1 MPSTAKNG
9 RDNSIGTIIGTE
21 SSYSPSH
28 YGEVLPFRLPNT
40 GIIGSVCTKYF
51 ERADKTCAEDRR
63 RNLSLRLFQIILI
76 FVFRNKLRFA
86 ELELWNTCHKSDMMR

>member
-63 RNLSLRLFQIILI
+63 RNLSLRLFEIILI
-76 FVFRNKLRFA
+76 FVFRA
-86 ELELWNTCHKSDMMR
+86 E

>member
-51 ERADKTCAEDRR
+51 ERADKTCAEDRTLIPDIFIDLDDKDAAWKEI
-63 RNLSLRLFQIILI
+63 LSI
-76 FVFRNKLRFA
+76 FGQAK
-86 ELELWNTCHKSDMMR
+86 